1 MSYEEII
8 EDIKSGLTGEAEADI
23 QYLQEKIAEYEAH
36 EERDRIAGAC
46 GQMIYE
52 LLPEEFKEEF
62 SLLSSTERLGLDTY
76 SAEAAAMIEA
86 GDTEG
91 AGQKLKEGIELLESS
106 DNYREKDG
114 IPFYDFRKPMEEAIF
129 KTRYGFEKKIK
140 LVPEPVVGLYRMYA
154 GLLYEKKEHEEAI
167 ALLKKALK
175 WNPYHQKTS
184 VEYADHLRQM
194 GRLGDFRQMLVDTFR
209 YAYLQETLAGC
220 YRRLGWYFSEKSQW
234 EPAAACAILAGR
246 YGENNGYLEQE
257 KKYILESAGDGFVI
271 PEGEDIERIAGEHGV
286 PSRPSKEILNIAR
299 SRAEEFR
306 ELGNEEAFKYFDDIA
321 QDLTQNHT

>member
-1 MSYEEII
+1 MSFEEII
-8 EDIKSGLTGEAEADI
+8 EKIKSGLTGEAETDVK
-23 QYLQEKIAEYEAH
+23 YLQEKIAEYEGH

-62 SLLSSTERLGLDTY
+62 SLLNTTERLGLDEY
-76 SAEAAAMIEA
+76 SSEAAAMIEA

-91 AGQKLKEGIELLESS
+91 AAQKLAEGIELFENSEY
-106 DNYREKDG
+106 YREKDG

-129 KTRYGFEKKIK
+129 KTRYGFKKKIK

-175 WNPYHQKTS
+175 LNPYHQKTS

-194 GRLGDFRQMLVDTFR
+194 GRLGDFRQVLVDVFR
-209 YAYLQETLAGC
+209 FAYRSETLANC
-220 YRRLGWYFSEKSQW
+220 YRRLGWYFSEKGQW
-234 EPAAACAILAGR
+234 EPAAACAVLAER
-246 YGENNGYLEQE
+246 YGENNGFLEQE
-257 KKYILESAGDGFVI
+257 KEYILGSAGEDFVM
-271 PEGEDIERIAGEHGV
+271 PEDDDIDRIAAENGV
-286 PSRPSKEILNIAR
+286 PARPSKEIINIAR
-299 SRAEEFR
+299 SRAEEFK
-306 ELGNEEAFKYFDDIA
+306 ELGNDEAYKYFDDIV
-321 QDLTQNHT
+321 QDLTVQ